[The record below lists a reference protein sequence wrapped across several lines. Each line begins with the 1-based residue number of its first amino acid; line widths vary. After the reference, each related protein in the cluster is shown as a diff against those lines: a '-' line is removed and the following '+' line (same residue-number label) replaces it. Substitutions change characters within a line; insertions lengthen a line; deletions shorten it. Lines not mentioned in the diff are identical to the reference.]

1 MMIDA
6 SRSESSEQLLP
17 LFSALVDGTLTA
29 NELERLDERLRTDR
43 AGREAYREFMC
54 LECHLAEACTG
65 PAAFAGEPDDGHV
78 RWPSLRWIS
87 AATIL
92 VCVLASWLLLGGFGR
107 WRGSVPEEADEDF
120 LASHPHA
127 TAIVTAMDNA
137 VWQST
142 QATIRKHGP
151 LPTGVVGLRAGAAQ
165 VTLPSGAI
173 LNMEAPTRFEI
184 RGENRVLLHE
194 GKLTPFV
201 PATAKGFTV
210 DSPTGQVVDIGTEF
224 AVSVDSAGSTDVFV
238 ISGEV
243 DVNGLESMKDAPLRM
258 TQGFASILEASRPT
272 PRITTKPILMES
284 FDAEASSCPR
294 KDWDDGQRSHVQ
306 DGTLRIPIVGTPDRS
321 NPLVRVELLQ
331 DLSAICG
338 QRAMISYKA
347 SLPPVGDAHVG
358 RWCALV
364 LDNGSG
370 APPMATS
377 PDATVA
383 VLTSAQWQA
392 GVRFHGKTVRLPR
405 IFPRQEAAVGPYQ
418 VVITIDDSGHSA
430 TNDAGHAELAL
441 VSVTING
448 RQVISQE
455 AITLGK
461 HPRMSFQTWVRRNEG
476 GRGFALIDDLS
487 VSVTSRDEGSE

>member
-1 MMIDA
+1 MHSCA
-6 SRSESSEQLLP
+6 WNVTWRKNAPVLGLSREKRPKVLGDCRSCDGFPPPRFSSVSLLHGCYW
-17 LFSALVDGTLTA
+17 AA
-29 NELERLDERLRTDR
+29 
-43 AGREAYREFMC
+43 
-54 LECHLAEACTG
+54 
-65 PAAFAGEPDDGHV
+65 PAAG
-78 RWPSLRWIS
+78 L
-87 AATIL
+87 
-92 VCVLASWLLLGGFGR
+92 
-107 WRGSVPEEADEDF
+107 
-120 LASHPHA
+120 
-127 TAIVTAMDNA
+127 
-137 VWQST
+137 
-142 QATIRKHGP
+142 ATIRKHQP
-151 LPTGVVGLRAGAAQ
+151 LPTGVVELRAGAAQ

-184 RGENRVLLHE
+184 RGENRVFLHE

-210 DSPTGQVVDIGTEF
+210 DSPTGRVVDIGTEF
-224 AVSVDSAGSTDVFV
+224 AVSVDPAGRTDVFV

-243 DVNGLESMKDAPLRM
+243 DVNGLEGKDDAPLRM
-258 TQGFASILEASRPT
+258 TQGFASILESSRPA

-294 KDWDDGQRSHVQ
+294 KDWDDGQRSRVQ
-306 DGTLRIPIVGTPDRS
+306 DGKLRIPIVGTPDRS
-321 NPLVRVELLQ
+321 NPLVRVEVIR

-338 QRAMISYKA
+338 QRATISYKA

-377 PDATVA
+377 PDTTVA

-392 GVRFHGKTVRLPR
+392 GVRFHGRSVRLPH

-430 TNDAGHAELAL
+430 TKDADHAGSAM

-448 RQVISQE
+448 RRVISQE
-455 AITLGK
+455 PITLGK
-461 HPRMSFQTWVRRNEG
+461 HPRLSFQTWVRRNEG

-487 VSVTSRDEGSE
+487 VSVNSQDEGER